1 MNFDSLA
8 RLELVLVAWWPLIG
22 SLVLVF
28 SWVAFKSYSS
38 RLCKPLEVLAV
49 LINNVAKAPGCP
61 DRACEQ
67 GEKRVALLARAFNTM
82 LDTLQNNAD
91 TLNQALTQSKLNE
104 AQLDHLAHFDQV
116 TGLPNRIQFHRE
128 LARAAERAKRQAN
141 NFAVVYLD
149 LDDFKVVNDT
159 LGHDVGDQLLRAVGQ
174 RLTETVRKSDLVC
187 RLGGDEFTVLL
198 ERITGLGTVV
208 DIVSKLVEVLAKGFE
223 LGNQMLYIKASAG
236 VAIFPEQTDDIGN
249 ILRFADLAMYR
260 AKNEGKNDFCFYTS
274 NLLTQADERRVIE
287 RELRHGIENDEFFL
301 VFQPQVAIQTG
312 RIEGMEALLRWQ
324 HPLRGLVTPGDFI
337 DVAEKSGLIVPL
349 GRKVLSIACQ
359 QWAEWRDQ
367 GVNPPR
373 LSVNVSGLQLSE
385 ESFAEELMT
394 TLAAYGYPKPL
405 LELEITE
412 SLLLSDT
419 RVSKAM
425 MHRLAGSG
433 IEWALDD
440 FGTGYSSL
448 TYLTKF
454 PIRKIKIDRSFI
466 ANLPDNTNSAAI
478 VNAVIALAQG
488 LGMKVVA
495 EGVET
500 RQQVA
505 YLAAKGDIVAQSYY
519 FHRPL
524 PAFEMTKLLFDQN
537 ALGAFCS

>member
-1 MNFDSLA
+1 MNFDSLS
-8 RLELVLVAWWPLIG
+8 RLELALVAWWPLIG
-22 SLVLVF
+22 LLVLVL
-28 SWVAFKSYSS
+28 SWVAFKSYFA
-38 RLCKPLEVLAV
+38 RIYKPLEDLAV
-49 LINNVAKAPGCP
+49 LISTIANSPGCP
-61 DRACEQ
+61 DRASEQ
-67 GEKRVALLARAFNTM
+67 GATRVVGLARAFNTM
-82 LDTLQNNAD
+82 LDSLQNNAKA
-91 TLNQALTQSKLNE
+91 LNQALKQSKLNE
-104 AQLDHLAHFDQV
+104 AQLDHLAHSDQV

-128 LARAAERAKRQAN
+128 LARAAERAKRHAN

-198 ERITGLGTVV
+198 EGITGLGTVV

-223 LGNQMLYIKASAG
+223 LGDQTLYIKASAG

-301 VFQPQVAIQTG
+301 VYQPQVAIQTG

-349 GRKVLSIACQ
+349 GRKVLSIACE

-454 PIRKIKIDRSFI
+454 PIKKIKIDRSFI
-466 ANLPDNTNSAAI
+466 ANLPGSTNSAAI

-500 RQQVA
+500 QQQA
-505 YLAAKGDIVAQSYY
+505 EYLATKGEIVAQSYY

-524 PAFEMTKLLFDQN
+524 PPSEIAKLLFDQN
-537 ALGAFCS
+537 ALGAF